1 MNIIRRGGSES
12 VDALVAGAAELI
24 LSNHGNASAAPVPRK
39 MVLREILLDIVEIPT
54 NRLSLIEASY
64 MRMSKLDSK
73 TAIITGGASGI
84 GLAIAKLFAREGAT
98 IEIMDR
104 NVEEMNRAVEDI
116 RAAGGTCEAT
126 ACDVADAEAV
136 DAVITAIH
144 ARRGSINILVNNA
157 GIAHVGNALTTTP
170 EDFERVQRVNVFG
183 PANCLRSALKFMSV
197 EGGGAILNLASCV
210 SVMAIPDRFAYATS
224 KGAVLAMTYAVAKD
238 FLASGI
244 RCNALLPGR
253 VHTPFVDGFIAK
265 NYPGREAEMFEKL
278 SKAQPIGR
286 MAQPEEIAYAA
297 LFLCSDEASF
307 ITGTALPVDGGTLTI
322 R

>member
-1 MNIIRRGGSES
+1 M
-12 VDALVAGAAELI
+12 
-24 LSNHGNASAAPVPRK
+24 PR
-39 MVLREILLDIVEIPT
+39 L
-54 NRLSLIEASY
+54 EA
-64 MRMSKLDSK
+64 KN
-73 TAIITGGASGI
+73 AIITGGASGI
-84 GLAIAKLFAREGAT
+84 GLAIAKLFSREGAAVD
-98 IEIMDR
+98 ILDR
-104 NVEEMNRAVEDI
+104 NIAEMKRAVEEI
-116 RAAGGTCEAT
+116 RAAGGTAEAEE
-126 ACDVADAEAV
+126 CDVADPKSVSE
-136 DAVITAIH
+136 VITRIH
-144 ARRGSINILVNNA
+144 ARRSRIHILVNNA

-183 PANCLRSALKFMSV
+183 PANCLRATLQFMIND
-197 EGGGAILNLASCV
+197 GGGSILNLASCV

-238 FLASGI
+238 FLANNI

-307 ITGTALPVDGGTLTI
+307 ITGTAMPVDGGTLTI